1 MVNSEWLRVGDDSV
15 RISCSDSL
23 VLEIKNQEEMIFLKD
38 SIAPRRITEE
48 KLKKRKRIIAALL
61 AFPFPFGIIGL
72 HRIYLGT
79 KPFIPLVYIATLGG
93 CVGIL
98 PLIDF
103 FVLLTKK
110 EVDPYLNNEQVFMW
124 VK

>member
-1 MVNSEWLRVGDDSV
+1 
-15 RISCSDSL
+15 
-23 VLEIKNQEEMIFLKD
+23 MIFLKD